1 MNRRIPVA
9 SRALLAA
16 AVLAGLCVPAAS
28 AAETAACAGVLFD
41 DFAYDSHTDPRLAQ
55 RGWQLR
61 NGGGGPGVGG
71 WSAANATFPVVDG
84 QPVLQLSAHT
94 DGTTGGT
101 SQAEVMHQRKF
112 FEGTYSARVRF
123 SDVPVSGADGDHLV
137 QTFFT
142 ITPLAFPNDPD
153 YGELDFEYLPNGGWG
168 ESGSTMFLTSW
179 ETYQPDPWVADNH
192 STAVRGGYAGWRT
205 LTVQVSGGVLRY
217 FIGDQLVATHDG
229 HVYPETPM
237 MIAFQEWFIDHAA
250 HSGGRSTYQ
259 TQNDWVYYAANEVLS
274 PGEVGNRVNGLR
286 ANGTTHTDTA
296 AC

>member
-9 SRALLAA
+9 VAALLATALAIPTGA
-16 AVLAGLCVPAAS
+16 AAAP
-28 AAETAACAGVLFD
+28 AACAGVLFD
-41 DFAYDSHTDPRLAQ
+41 DFAYDSHADPRLAQ

-61 NGGGGPGVGG
+61 NGGGGPGVGN

-112 FEGTYSARVRF
+112 YEGTYSARVRF

-142 ITPLAFPNDPD
+142 ITPLAFPNDPN

-168 ESGSTMFLTSW
+168 ESGATMFLTSW
-179 ETYQPDPWVADNH
+179 ETYQPDPWVADNR
-192 STAVRGGYAGWRT
+192 STAVRSGFAGWRT
-205 LTVQVSGGVLRY
+205 LTVQVSGGTLRY

-237 MIAFQEWFIDHAA
+237 MLAFQEWFIDHAA

-259 TQNDWVYYAANEVLS
+259 TQNDWVYYTANEVLS
-274 PGEVGNRVNGLR
+274 PAGVQDRVNGLR
-286 ANGTTHTDTA
+286 ANGTKHTDSAT
-296 AC
+296 C